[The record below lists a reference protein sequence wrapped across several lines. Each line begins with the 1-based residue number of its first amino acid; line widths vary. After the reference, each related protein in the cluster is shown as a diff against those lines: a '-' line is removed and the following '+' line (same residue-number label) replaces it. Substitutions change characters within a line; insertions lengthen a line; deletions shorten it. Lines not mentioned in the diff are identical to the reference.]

1 MNVTEL
7 HITALQGMK
16 RQAEDKRDNC
26 FQLAEQIKHEGEI
39 LAYERVLRYL
49 NNQNDLEQTHGVSLD
64 ESFAKMVKK

>member
-16 RQAEDKRDNC
+16 RQAEDKRDKC

-39 LAYERVLRYL
+39 LAYERNKLAAIS
-49 NNQNDLEQTHGVSLD
+49 T
-64 ESFAKMVKK
+64 AKRVDA